1 MRKQLLVTEE
11 KNNLLLKFL
20 NGGQM
25 WMDVMNKV
33 QKATVKLNHLGIVLI
48 VKYFGTKW
56 HLVNCI

>member
-1 MRKQLLVTEE
+1 
-11 KNNLLLKFL
+11 
-20 NGGQM
+20 M

-48 VKYFGTKW
+48 VKYFGYFGTKR